1 MYSAESRVLS
11 DTGFIVA
18 KANQTS
24 KAAKSFTV
32 NELLGPSTAES
43 TGQTSLGH
51 ANAVNIVC
59 HCAGTSP
66 LNLDK
71 SLSALGVNGIPFQMC
86 VYGSVTYLGYDIPD
100 VGAIPDGPDDLLIT
114 VVDAIQ
120 NAPKKG

>member
-1 MYSAESRVLS
+1 MGKKKPDNKPARVAVHDVLGTPGGGASA
-11 DTGFIVA
+11 
-18 KANQTS
+18 
-24 KAAKSFTV
+24 AAT
-32 NELLGPSTAES
+32 
-43 TGQTSLGH
+43 LGH

-86 VYGSVTYLGYDIPD
+86 VYGSVSYLGYDIPD
-100 VGAIPDGPDDLLIT
+100 VSDIPDGPDDLLIA

-120 NAPKKG
+120 NAPQKK

>member
-1 MYSAESRVLS
+1 MLS
-11 DTGFIVA
+11 DTEWIVA
-18 KANQTS
+18 TKAS
-24 KAAKSFTV
+24 KSNKNAKGFTV
-32 NELLGPSTAES
+32 DQLLGPSTAEN
-43 TGQTSLGH
+43 TGQVSLGH
-51 ANAVNIVC
+51 ASAVNVVC

-86 VYGSVTYLGYDIPD
+86 VYGSVNYLGYDIPD
-100 VGAIPDGPDDLLIT
+100 VGAIPNGPDDLLIT